1 MRHEKIFFKSFD
13 ILIDVYHAMFVL
25 FVLIYDLLFQLVM
38 INLAANYRHIIRCNR
53 FLTLEQ
59 IDRVVFHIVESLHV
73 GYI

>member
-1 MRHEKIFFKSFD
+1 
-13 ILIDVYHAMFVL
+13 MFVL

-38 INLAANYRHIIRCNR
+38 INLAANYRHIISCNR